1 MCKSITVSAPAKIN
15 IGLEVFPKRQDGY
28 HDIKSIF
35 TVVNLCDELTVSL
48 SGQNNSCVVECD
60 NFALPKE
67 NTFTKAYKAFC
78 VLTGVSQGVCVKLI
92 KHIPAGGGLGGGSSD
107 ASSFLQSMDTLFCT
121 RLTRED
127 FYNLSSQIGSDVFF
141 FTEALISKKHGLCNT
156 ECFAAEVGGRGEV
169 IHQIDARTDL
179 KLLLVF
185 PGVSVSTK
193 EAYSLVDA
201 KKDWNS
207 GKFKSAMKQ
216 NACSSLEMIYRKP
229 VHEWFFQNDFTSP
242 VVEVHREIGFALN
255 CIKEC
260 NADFADMSGSGST
273 VYGVFEDAEYA
284 EKAFSA
290 ALERWNAVLV

>member
-1 MCKSITVSAPAKIN
+1 MSKSITVDAPAKIN
-15 IGLEVFPKRQDGY
+15 LGLEVLPKRSDGY
-28 HDIKSIF
+28 HGIKSIF
-35 TVVNLCDELTVSL
+35 TTIGLCDVVKVTLT
-48 SGQNNSCVVECD
+48 QNKGECLVKSK
-60 NFALPKE
+60 NMVLPKE
-67 NTFTKAYKAFC
+67 NTITKAYKAFC
-78 VLTGVSQGVCVKLI
+78 VLTGVNQGVEVELTKN
-92 KHIPAGGGLGGGSSD
+92 IPAGGGLGGGSSD